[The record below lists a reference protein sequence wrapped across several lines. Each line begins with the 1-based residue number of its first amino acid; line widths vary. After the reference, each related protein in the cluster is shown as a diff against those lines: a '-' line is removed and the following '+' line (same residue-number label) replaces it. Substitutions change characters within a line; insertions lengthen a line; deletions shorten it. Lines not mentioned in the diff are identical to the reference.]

1 MGCCESRDKSS
12 SKRTLGVSN
21 AKAAA
26 AVTKMKENNLRI
38 EKFVQSVIK
47 EGKPWTDPDF
57 PPEMKSLFNPKLDEG
72 SMSKYK

>member
-1 MGCCESRDKSS
+1 
-12 SKRTLGVSN
+12 
-21 AKAAA
+21 
-26 AVTKMKENNLRI
+26 MKENNLRI

-72 SMSKYK
+72 SMSKYKAF

>member
-12 SKRTLGVSN
+12 GKRTLGVSN

-38 EKFVQSVIK
+38 EKFVQSVI
-47 EGKPWTDPDF
+47 
-57 PPEMKSLFNPKLDEG
+57 
-72 SMSKYK
+72 